1 MRHRKSRGR
10 FRHRSNGRDHHSRI
24 NGGDKSRLGSITFS
38 NDRNRIRNNTITP
51 QSAEKL
57 VEKYTV
63 LAKEAL
69 TSGDKSLSEN
79 YYQHAD
85 HFARILHEKVLNQ
98 KQNSSQNE
106 GLKVAEANP
115 SENTFV
121 KQNQITEEK
130 K

>member
-1 MRHRKSRGR
+1 MRHRKNRR
-10 FRHRSNGRDHHSRI
+10 FRHRSNGRGHHSRI

-38 NDRNRIRNNTITP
+38 SDRIRNNTITP

-57 VEKYTV
+57 VEKYNM

-121 KQNQITEEK
+121 KPNQITEEK

>member
-1 MRHRKSRGR
+1 MRYRKNRR
-10 FRHRSNGRDHHSRI
+10 FRHRSNGRSHHSRV
-24 NGGDKSRLGSITFS
+24 NGGNESRLGSITFS
-38 NDRNRIRNNTITP
+38 NDRIRNNTITP

-57 VEKYTV
+57 VEKYNL

-69 TSGDKSLSEN
+69 SSGDKHLSEN

-106 GLKVAEANP
+106 ELKVAEANT
-115 SENTFV
+115 SENIFV
-121 KQNQITEEK
+121 KPNQITEEK

>member
-10 FRHRSNGRDHHSRI
+10 FRHRSNGGRYHSRI
-24 NGGDKSRLGSITFS
+24 DNGENQSRLGSVAFS
-38 NDRNRIRNNTITP
+38 NGRIRNNTITP

-57 VEKYTV
+57 VEKYNI

-106 GLKVAEANP
+106 GLKVAEAKP

-121 KQNQITEEK
+121 KPNQITEEK

>member
-1 MRHRKSRGR
+1 MRHRRNRR
-10 FRHRSNGRDHHSRI
+10 FRDRSNGRDHHSRI

-38 NDRNRIRNNTITP
+38 NDRIRNNTITP

-57 VEKYTV
+57 VEKYNM

-85 HFARILHEKVLNQ
+85 HFARILHEKVINQ

-121 KQNQITEEK
+121 KPNQITEEK

>member
-1 MRHRKSRGR
+1 MRHRRNRR
-10 FRHRSNGRDHHSRI
+10 FRHRSNGRGHHSRI

-38 NDRNRIRNNTITP
+38 NDRIRNNTITP

-57 VEKYTV
+57 VEKYNI

-85 HFARILHEKVLNQ
+85 HFARILHEKVVNQ
-98 KQNSSQNE
+98 KQNSSQSV

-115 SENTFV
+115 SENTFI
-121 KQNQITEEK
+121 KPNQITEEK

>member
-1 MRHRKSRGR
+1 MRHRKTNRR
-10 FRHRSNGRDHHSRI
+10 FRHRPNGRGHHSRI

-38 NDRNRIRNNTITP
+38 NDRIRNNTITP

-57 VEKYTV
+57 VEKYNM

-121 KQNQITEEK
+121 KPNQITEEK

>member
-1 MRHRKSRGR
+1 MRHRKTNRR
-10 FRHRSNGRDHHSRI
+10 FRHRPNGRGHHSRI

-38 NDRNRIRNNTITP
+38 NDRIRNNTITP

-57 VEKYTV
+57 VEKYNM

-106 GLKVAEANP
+106 GLKVAEAKP

-121 KQNQITEEK
+121 KPNQITEEK

>member
-1 MRHRKSRGR
+1 MRHRKTNRR
-10 FRHRSNGRDHHSRI
+10 FRHRPNGRGHHSRI
-24 NGGDKSRLGSITFS
+24 NGGDKSRLGSIAFS
-38 NDRNRIRNNTITP
+38 NDRIRNNTITH

-57 VEKYTV
+57 VEKYNI

-69 TSGDKSLSEN
+69 SSGDKSLSEN

-106 GLKVAEANP
+106 GLKIAEANP

-121 KQNQITEEK
+121 KPNQITEEK

>member
-10 FRHRSNGRDHHSRI
+10 FRHRSNGRGHHSRI
-24 NGGDKSRLGSITFS
+24 NGGDKSRLGSITFT
-38 NDRNRIRNNTITP
+38 NDRIRNNTITP

-57 VEKYTV
+57 VEKYNI

-85 HFARILHEKVLNQ
+85 HFARILDEKVLSQ
-98 KQNSSQNE
+98 KQNRLQANE
-106 GLKVAEANP
+106 EPKAVEVKP
-115 SENTFV
+115 SENTTV
-121 KQNQITEEK
+121 TQNQIAEEK

>member
-1 MRHRKSRGR
+1 MFQRKIRR
-10 FRHRSNGRDHHSRI
+10 FRHRPNGRGHHSRI

-38 NDRNRIRNNTITP
+38 NDRIRNNTITP

-57 VEKYTV
+57 VEKYNM

-106 GLKVAEANP
+106 GLKVAEVKP

-121 KQNQITEEK
+121 KPNQITEEK

>member
-1 MRHRKSRGR
+1 MRHRKTNRR
-10 FRHRSNGRDHHSRI
+10 FRHRPNGRGHHSRI

-38 NDRNRIRNNTITP
+38 NDRIRNNTITP

-57 VEKYTV
+57 VEKYNI

-85 HFARILHEKVLNQ
+85 HFARILDEKVLSQ
-98 KQNSSQNE
+98 KQNRLQANE
-106 GLKVAEANP
+106 EPKAVEAKP
-115 SENTFV
+115 SENTTV
-121 KQNQITEEK
+121 TQNQITEEK

>member
-10 FRHRSNGRDHHSRI
+10 FRHRSNGRGHHSRI
-24 NGGDKSRLGSITFS
+24 NGGDQSRLGSITFT
-38 NDRNRIRNNTITP
+38 NDRIRNNTITP

-57 VEKYTV
+57 VEKYNM

-121 KQNQITEEK
+121 KPNKITEEK

>member
-1 MRHRKSRGR
+1 MRHRKNRR
-10 FRHRSNGRDHHSRI
+10 FRHRSNGRGHHSRI
-24 NGGDKSRLGSITFS
+24 NGGDKSRLGSITFT
-38 NDRNRIRNNTITP
+38 NDRIRNNTITP

-57 VEKYTV
+57 VEKYNM

-106 GLKVAEANP
+106 ELKVAEVNS

-121 KQNQITEEK
+121 KPNQITEEK

>member
-1 MRHRKSRGR
+1 MRHRKNRR
-10 FRHRSNGRDHHSRI
+10 FRHRSNGRGHHSRI
-24 NGGDKSRLGSITFS
+24 NGGDKSRLGSITFT
-38 NDRNRIRNNTITP
+38 NDRIRNSTITP

-57 VEKYTV
+57 VEKYNM

-106 GLKVAEANP
+106 ELKVAETKT

-121 KQNQITEEK
+121 KPNQITEEK

>member
-10 FRHRSNGRDHHSRI
+10 FRHRSNGRGHHSRI

-38 NDRNRIRNNTITP
+38 NDRIRNNTITP

-57 VEKYTV
+57 VEKYNI

-85 HFARILHEKVLNQ
+85 HFARILDEKVLSQ
-98 KQNSSQNE
+98 KQNRLQANE
-106 GLKVAEANP
+106 EPKAVEVKP
-115 SENTFV
+115 SENTTV
-121 KQNQITEEK
+121 TQNQIAEEK

>member
-1 MRHRKSRGR
+1 MRYNRPRRDK
-10 FRHRSNGRDHHSRI
+10 FRN
-24 NGGDKSRLGSITFS
+24 
-38 NDRNRIRNNTITP
+38 NDRGFRRNGFRDSKINSINHVPNSLHRRPFNRDGNNP
-51 QSAEKL
+51 EKL
-57 VEKYTV
+57 LEKYNT
-63 LAKEAL
+63 LAKEAS
-69 TSGDKSLSEN
+69 TKGDKTLSEN

-85 HFARILHEKVLNQ
+85 HFARILHEKVINQ

-121 KQNQITEEK
+121 KPNQITEEK